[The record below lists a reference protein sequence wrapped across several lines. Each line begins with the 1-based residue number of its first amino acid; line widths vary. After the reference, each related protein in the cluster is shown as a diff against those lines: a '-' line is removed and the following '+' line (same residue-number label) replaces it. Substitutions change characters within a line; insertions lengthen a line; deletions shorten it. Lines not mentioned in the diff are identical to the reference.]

1 MTTRTL
7 LILGHPSP
15 DSFNA
20 ALADAYADAARKAGR
35 ELRRIDLHGL
45 KFDPILHGAYRGEQ
59 ALEPDLRAA
68 QANIL
73 WAEEIVW
80 VYPIWWGGLPA
91 LLKGF
96 LDRSLLPGFAY
107 KFREGHRSWDKLLK
121 GRTARIIVTLDTP
134 GWYDRLVYGRPAWRQ
149 MKHTILQF
157 CGMKLLSST
166 TFAPIATSTPEQRE
180 RWLTEVR
187 RLAAV

>member
-1 MTTRTL
+1 MTIRTL

-20 ALADAYADAARKAGR
+20 ALADAYADAALKAGR
-35 ELRRIDLHGL
+35 ELRRIDLHAQR
-45 KFDPILHGAYRGEQ
+45 FDPILHGAYRGEQ
-59 ALEPDLRAA
+59 ALEPDLQAA
-68 QANIL
+68 QADIL

-80 VYPIWWGGLPA
+80 VYPVWWGGLPA

-96 LDRSLLPGFAY
+96 LDRVLLPGFAY
-107 KFREGHRSWDKLLK
+107 KFHQGHRSWDKLLK
-121 GRTARIIVTLDTP
+121 GRNARIVVTLDTP
-134 GWYDRLVYGRPAWRQ
+134 GWYDRLAYGRPAWRQ

-157 CGMKLLSST
+157 CGMKLLSTT
-166 TFAPIATSTPEQRE
+166 TFAPIATSKLEQRE
-180 RWLTEVR
+180 RWLAEVR

>member
-1 MTTRTL
+1 MPTRTL

-20 ALADAYADAARKAGR
+20 ALADAYADAARQAGR
-35 ELRRIDLHGL
+35 ELRRIDLHAL
-45 KFDPILHGAYRGEQ
+45 KFDPILHGAYRGAQ
-59 ALEPDLRAA
+59 PLEPDLQAA
-68 QANIL
+68 QADIL

-80 VYPIWWGGLPA
+80 VYPVWWGGLPA

-96 LDRSLLPGFAY
+96 LDRVLLPGFAY
-107 KFREGHRSWDKLLK
+107 KFHQGHRSWDKLLK
-121 GRTARIIVTLDTP
+121 GRTARIVVTLDTP

-157 CGMKLLSST
+157 CGMKLLSTT
-166 TFAPIATSTPEQRE
+166 TFAPIATSKPEERA
-180 RWLTEVR
+180 RWLAEVR
-187 RLAAV
+187 RLAAM

>member
-20 ALADAYADAARKAGR
+20 ALADAYADAARQAGR
-35 ELRRIDLHGL
+35 ELRRLDLHAL
-45 KFDPILHGAYRGEQ
+45 NFDPILHGAYRGAQ
-59 ALEPDLRAA
+59 PLEPDLQAA
-68 QANIL
+68 QADIL

-80 VYPIWWGGLPA
+80 VYPVWWGGLPA

-96 LDRSLLPGFAY
+96 LDRTLLPGFAY
-107 KFREGHRSWDKLLK
+107 KFHKGNRSWDKLLK
-121 GRTARIIVTLDTP
+121 GRNARIVVTLDTP

-157 CGMKLLSST
+157 CGMKLLSTT
-166 TFAPIATSTPEQRE
+166 TFAPIATSKPEQRE
-180 RWLTEVR
+180 RWLAAVR
-187 RLAAV
+187 RLASV

>member
-1 MTTRTL
+1 VTTRTL

-20 ALADAYADAARKAGR
+20 ALADAYASAAQQAGR
-35 ELRRIDLHGL
+35 ELRRINLHAL
-45 KFDPILHGAYRGEQ
+45 SFDPILHGAYRGEQ
-59 ALEPDLRAA
+59 PLEPDLQAA
-68 QANIL
+68 QADIL

-80 VYPIWWGGLPA
+80 VYPVWWGGLPA

-96 LDRSLLPGFAY
+96 LDRTLLPGFAY
-107 KFREGHRSWDKLLK
+107 KFRKGHRSWDKLLR
-121 GRTARIIVTLDTP
+121 GRAARIVVTLDTP

-157 CGMKLLSST
+157 CGMKLLSTT
-166 TFAPIATSTPEQRE
+166 TFAPIATSKPEQRE

-187 RLAAV
+187 RLAAM

>member
-7 LILGHPSP
+7 LILGHPNP

-20 ALADAYADAARKAGR
+20 ALADAYADAALKAGR
-35 ELRRIDLHGL
+35 ELRRIDLHAL
-45 KFDPILHGAYRGEQ
+45 RFDPILHGAYRGEQ
-59 ALEPDLRAA
+59 ALEPDLQAA
-68 QANIL
+68 QADIL

-80 VYPIWWGGLPA
+80 VYPVWWGGLPA

-96 LDRSLLPGFAY
+96 LDRVLLPGFAY
-107 KFREGHRSWDKLLK
+107 KFHKGHRSWDKLLK
-121 GRTARIIVTLDTP
+121 GRTARIVVTLDTP
-134 GWYDRLVYGRPAWRQ
+134 GWYDRLAYGRPAWRQ

-157 CGMKLLSST
+157 CGMKLLSTT
-166 TFAPIATSTPEQRE
+166 TFAPIATATPEQRE
-180 RWLTEVR
+180 HWLSEVR

>member
-7 LILGHPSP
+7 LILGHPDP

-20 ALADAYADAARKAGR
+20 ALADAYADAALTAGR
-35 ELRRIDLHGL
+35 ELRRIDLHAQR
-45 KFDPILHGAYRGEQ
+45 FDPILHGAYRGEQ
-59 ALEPDLRAA
+59 ALEPDLQAA
-68 QANIL
+68 QADIL

-80 VYPIWWGGLPA
+80 VYPVWWGGLPA

-96 LDRSLLPGFAY
+96 LDRVLLPGFAY
-107 KFREGHRSWDKLLK
+107 KFHQGHRSWDKLLK
-121 GRTARIIVTLDTP
+121 GRHARIVVTLDTP
-134 GWYDRLVYGRPAWRQ
+134 GWYDRLAYGRPAWRQ

-157 CGMKLLSST
+157 CGMKLLSTT
-166 TFAPIATSTPEQRE
+166 TFAPIATSKPEQRE
-180 RWLTEVR
+180 RWLAEVR